1 MTFIQASIFHPRIL
15 LKRPTQRWTHRVG
28 KRVIWIF
35 ISNRYRK
42 KRLIN
47 KDRKDVHPIVD
58 HQKEI
63 NIVIAV
69 VVIVKVVVKV
79 LLIDAVVIAQ
89 VAVEALE
96 EDAPEAPRVEA
107 QEEEA
112 QEVEAQEVEAQEV
125 EAQEVE
131 AQEVKVPE
139 VQEEEVQSIV
149 ETMDTNIGIGKCRY
163 KSAE

>member
-15 LKRPTQRWTHRVG
+15 LKRPTQRWILRVG

-47 KDRKDVHPIVD
+47 KDRNDVHPIVD

-63 NIVIAV
+63 NIVVAA
-69 VVIVKVVVKV
+69 VVIVEVVVEV

-107 QEEEA
+107 QDEEA
-112 QEVEAQEVEAQEV
+112 LEAE
-125 EAQEVE
+125 
-131 AQEVKVPE
+131 VPE
-139 VQEEEVQSIV
+139 VQEEEVQSIA
-149 ETMDTNIGIGKCRY
+149 ETIDTNVDIGRYRY